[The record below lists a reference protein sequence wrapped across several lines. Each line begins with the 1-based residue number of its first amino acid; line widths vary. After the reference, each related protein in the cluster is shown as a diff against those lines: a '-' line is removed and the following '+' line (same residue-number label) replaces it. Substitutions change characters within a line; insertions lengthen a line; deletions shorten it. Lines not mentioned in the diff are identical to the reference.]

1 MSEFP
6 KDDKNL
12 TGFLRK
18 YRPDVPPAKLDFEQQ
33 LMTEIAKIPQNSPKN
48 KLFSWPHRGLWLL
61 PPTIAAGLLIAW
73 NGHRYLLS
81 PQPSPA
87 ELASLEVFIENN
99 WDGMVND
106 KPAIDTQIEWVSAK
120 KPKNSSRK

>member
-18 YRPDVPPAKLDFEQQ
+18 YRPDIPPAKSDFEQQ
-33 LMTEIAKIPQNSPKN
+33 LMTEIAKISHNSPKH
-48 KLFSWPHRGLWLL
+48 KLFALPHRSLWLL

-73 NGHRYLLS
+73 NGHRALLS
-81 PQPSPA
+81 PQPSQA

-106 KPAIDTQIEWVSAK
+106 KPAIDPQIEWVSAK
-120 KPKNSSRK
+120 KTKNSPRK